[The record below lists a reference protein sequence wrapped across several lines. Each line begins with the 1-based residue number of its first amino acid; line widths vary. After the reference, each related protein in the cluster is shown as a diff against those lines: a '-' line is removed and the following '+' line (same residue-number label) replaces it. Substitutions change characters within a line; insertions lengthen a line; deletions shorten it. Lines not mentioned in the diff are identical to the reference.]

1 MEAIEGRD
9 APVKTKAIM
18 VDPETMVILW
28 ANEAAAES
36 PSVESA
42 GVVGSAVERV
52 VPLAG
57 QLGVVA
63 AIGRVAATGEP
74 YHVHADLIP
83 TRRGSMVLAV
93 SMYRLPEGTVLVL
106 AQNEWEHA
114 GRAEPGESG
123 RAARGRR

>member
-1 MEAIEGRD
+1 MGASEGRD
-9 APVKTKAIM
+9 APVKTKAIV
-18 VDPETMVILW
+18 VDPETMVVLW

-42 GVVGSAVERV
+42 GAVGSAVERV

-106 AQNEWEHA
+106 AENEWEHA
-114 GRAEPGESG
+114 ARAESG